1 MKKILN
7 YILIGILIGFT
18 YSCDEDINDGA
29 SFNYVTFEDGPTDF
43 EVEKDATS
51 SREIYV
57 YAANKTGSARTYDI
71 LVNEASNL
79 TAAYTVDGSVTIP
92 ADSNVGSFMLS
103 VTDDE
108 DLGFVAQTLMLDFM
122 DVSGANLSDGL
133 TVNVT
138 ELCTDNKVAL
148 NLTFDQYAEETS
160 WEIQD
165 ASGAVLFSGGQGG
178 VYDDLDETSLSISFC
193 IPDGDYTFV
202 INDAFGDG
210 MCCDYGNGGYSLI
223 TFAGATLASG
233 GEAFSSESTS
243 FSLP

>member
-7 YILIGILIGFT
+7 YILIGMLISFA
-18 YSCDEDINDGA
+18 YSCEEDINDGA
-29 SFNYVTFEDGPTDF
+29 SFNYVTFEDGPSDF
-43 EVEKDATS
+43 EVEKDATT
-51 SREIYV
+51 SREIFV

-71 LVNEASNL
+71 VINDATDL
-79 TAAYTVDGSVTIP
+79 TAAYTVASSVTIP
-92 ADSNVGSFMLS
+92 SDSNEGSFTVS

-108 DLGFVAQTLMLDFM
+108 DLGFVAQSLVLDFV
-122 DVSGANLSDGL
+122 DVSGANLSDSL
-133 TVNVT
+133 VLNVT
-138 ELCTDNKVAL
+138 ELCTDNKIAL
-148 NLTFDQYAEETS
+148 NLTFDDYAEETS

-165 ASGAVLFSGGQGG
+165 ASGTAIFSGGQGG
-178 VYDDLDETSLSISFC
+178 AYDDLDATSLSISFC

-210 MCCDYGNGGYSLI
+210 MCCDYGDGAYSLI
-223 TFAGATLASG
+223 TFAGATLAEG